1 MSVVGSRSVVAVGGG
16 DNDNGSGSGIR
27 SGIAD
32 TDWQGQLRITRARM
46 CEAQHGIRIG
56 ALYEKRRR
64 NNPPRTSKRRM
75 KTGSTWSGANAIC
88 WPSAVNTKDYS
99 VEAGSLFMC
108 PVACIPRDGNGVVCG

>member
-46 CEAQHGIRIG
+46 CEAQQG
-56 ALYEKRRR
+56 
-64 NNPPRTSKRRM
+64 
-75 KTGSTWSGANAIC
+75 
-88 WPSAVNTKDYS
+88 
-99 VEAGSLFMC
+99 
-108 PVACIPRDGNGVVCG
+108 